1 MNTLLKDYY
10 TSLHID
16 ERVFDYCQKIEDSL
30 KDRFAAIDAICE
42 INQMKVIK
50 AMQDNRLAEAH
61 LQVPP
66 DMVIPMMDEMHS
78 SGSMQM
84 YSIRKMRW
92 SVLRSPVEHM
102 RSVRRYLVT

>member
-30 KDRFAAIDAICE
+30 KSRFA
-42 INQMKVIK
+42 
-50 AMQDNRLAEAH
+50 
-61 LQVPP
+61 P
-66 DMVIPMMDEMHS
+66 DMVIPMTDEMHS
-78 SGSMQM
+78 NGSMQM

>member
-50 AMQDNRLAEAH
+50 AMQD
-61 LQVPP
+61 
-66 DMVIPMMDEMHS
+66 MVIPMTDEMHS
-78 SGSMQM
+78 NGSMQM

>member
-16 ERVFDYCQKIEDSL
+16 ERVFDYCQKIEYSL

-61 LQVPP
+61 FAG
-66 DMVIPMMDEMHS
+66 S
-78 SGSMQM
+78 SGYGYTDDGRDALGSMQM

>member
-50 AMQDNRLAEAH
+50 AMQDNRLAEAI

-66 DMVIPMMDEMHS
+66 DMVIPMTDEMHS
-78 SGSMQM
+78 NGSMQM
-84 YSIRKMRW
+84 YPYGRCAGPFSDHLWNTCNLYGVIW
-92 SVLRSPVEHM
+92 
-102 RSVRRYLVT
+102 